1 MYGIAY
7 KQQALQLKK
16 LNNNKNTVKVRTS
29 NKEINFDLDGAT
41 HKGVETPHIQY
52 SYPNTNK
59 TTGRTFFNKDRKA
72 IPDSMNQQ
80 DIRTVRNILKRRN
93 NQ

>member
-1 MYGIAY
+1 MIVGNR
-7 KQQALQLKK
+7 LFL
-16 LNNNKNTVKVRTS
+16 V
-29 NKEINFDLDGAT
+29 FAT
-41 HKGVETPHIQY
+41 EPY